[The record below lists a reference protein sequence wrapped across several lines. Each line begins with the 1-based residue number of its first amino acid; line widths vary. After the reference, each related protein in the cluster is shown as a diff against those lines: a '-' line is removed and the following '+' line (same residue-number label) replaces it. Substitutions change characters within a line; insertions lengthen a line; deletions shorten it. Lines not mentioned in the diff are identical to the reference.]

1 MPRQAR
7 ITLPHVPLHV
17 VQRGNNRQ
25 ACFFSADDY
34 RRYLDWL
41 AEHAE
46 ITGCRI
52 HAYVLMTNHIHLL
65 LSAEQADSPAAMMKA
80 LSQRYVQ
87 YVNRFH
93 RRTGTLWEGR
103 YRSSPVQEE
112 GYFLTCQRYIELNP
126 VRAGIVAHPADYRW
140 TSYHANGLGISDD
153 LVTTHSVYE
162 RLAPEKESRLAAY
175 RALFAAE
182 FPPGALEGIRQATA
196 GNLALGHPEFAAC
209 ISAAAGRR
217 AARGAP
223 GRPKK
228 SGQI

>member
-1 MPRQAR
+1 MPRQPR
-7 ITLPHVPLHV
+7 ITLPNVPLHV

-25 ACFFSADDY
+25 ACFFSVDDY

-41 AEHAE
+41 GEHSE

-65 LSAEQADSPAAMMKA
+65 LSAERADAPSAMMKA

-87 YVNRFH
+87 HVNRFH
-93 RRTGTLWEGR
+93 QRTGTLWEGR

-140 TSYHANGLGISDD
+140 TSYHANGQGMPDG
-153 LVTTHSVYE
+153 LVTAHSVYE
-162 RLAPEKESRLAAY
+162 RLAPEKESRLASY

-182 FPPGALEGIRQATA
+182 LPPGTLDDIRQATA
-196 GNLALGHPEFAAC
+196 GNLALGRPEFTAR
-209 ISAAAGRR
+209 ISAATGKR

-223 GRPKK
+223 GRPTK
-228 SGQI
+228 SGQ